1 MRSPLLLTCLL
12 TLLTLPALADNHD
25 REGRHRY
32 RQVPPNASYRA
43 ECASCH
49 MAYPPG
55 MLPAAS
61 WRRVMG
67 GLDRHFGEN
76 ASLDA
81 ATRDDITAFL
91 VLWSA
96 ENTNPK
102 YRRKYAENPA
112 SPPLRITSTVW
123 FRHKHDEIRPDVF
136 RRKGV
141 GSAANCVACHR
152 QAEHGDFDDD
162 SVRIPP
168 R

>member
-1 MRSPLLLTCLL
+1 MRTLLLPALL
-12 TLLTLPALADNHD
+12 LAATVLPALADD
-25 REGRHRY
+25 DYGGKHRY
-32 RQVPPNASYRA
+32 RQTPPNAAYRA

-55 MLPAAS
+55 MLPASS
-61 WRRVMG
+61 WRKLMG
-67 GLDRHFGEN
+67 GLDRHFGDN
-76 ASLDA
+76 AALEP
-81 ATRDDITAFL
+81 ATRNEITTFL
-91 VLWSA
+91 TMWSA
-96 ENTNPK
+96 EKTNPK
-102 YRRKYAENPA
+102 YRRKYAEDDANP
-112 SPPLRITSTVW
+112 PIRITSTAW

-152 QAEHGDFDDD
+152 GAERGDFDDD

>member
-1 MRSPLLLTCLL
+1 MKTPLQLSLLLAIVA
-12 TLLTLPALADNHD
+12 LPALADDDYGNK
-25 REGRHRY
+25 HRY
-32 RQVPPNASYRA
+32 RQVPPNATYKA
-43 ECASCH
+43 ECATCH

-61 WRRVMG
+61 WRKMMN

-76 ASLDA
+76 ASLEP
-81 ATRDDITAFL
+81 ATRNEITTFL
-91 VLWSA
+91 TMWSA

-102 YRRKYAENPA
+102 YQRKYAESSTNP
-112 SPPLRITSTVW
+112 PIRITSTVW
-123 FRHKHDEIRPDVF
+123 FRHKHDEIRPEVF

-152 QAEHGDFDDD
+152 GAERGDFDDD
-162 SVRIPP
+162 NVRIPP